1 MRILLIR
8 HGRQNSPLCNV
19 DVPLSEAGRAQAALL
34 GERLKHEGIDAVWSS
49 GLCRAVETAD
59 RINEALKVKR
69 VIREDLKE
77 ISFGDLEGL
86 ADPVIAERFGS
97 FLSQRKKM
105 EQDLPYP
112 GGESAADVV
121 KRVLPVM
128 DEILASGDRTV
139 AVVTHGGVIRSMTA
153 HYLGM
158 ELSKTQLLASH
169 LENCGITEFWFR
181 EDGTAVLNRF
191 NDYSHLEGK
200 DDFIRMRLR
209 PVLSAGQVAFQAEEF
224 RGKQAFHKNM
234 DASQACAYLTELMG
248 TAFKQA
254 QAETEGWTASVL
266 VSKKGKISIK
276 RKPKAEIRKPAD
288 VLNDAWKSGLA
299 HNRKKNYILE
309 EGKAVPFLVDLG
321 VMTKDGKIVNSRYDK
336 FRQINRFLEFIE
348 DILPKLDRS
357 RESVILDFGCGKSY
371 LTFAMYYYLKEL
383 KGYPVRIIGLDL
395 KKDVIEKCNGLA
407 VKYGYEKL
415 AFYTG
420 DIASYEGVDQVDMV
434 VTLHAC
440 DTATDFALEKAVRWG
455 AKVILSVPCCQH
467 ELNGQMENELLEPV
481 LQYGIIRERM
491 AALFT
496 DALRARILECCGYRV
511 QILEFIDMEHTPK
524 NLLIRAVKQGGP
536 RKDRE
541 ELQAVLDFL
550 HAEPTLY
557 RLLMEQDD

>member
-1 MRILLIR
+1 MIELEKKEKEMIQALFTDFLRE
-8 HGRQNSPLCNV
+8 Q
-19 DVPLSEAGRAQAALL
+19 PLSVVLSGQA
-34 GERLKHEGIDAVWSS
+34 
-49 GLCRAVETAD
+49 
-59 RINEALKVKR
+59 
-69 VIREDLKE
+69 
-77 ISFGDLEGL
+77 
-86 ADPVIAERFGS
+86 
-97 FLSQRKKM
+97 
-105 EQDLPYP
+105 
-112 GGESAADVV
+112 
-121 KRVLPVM
+121 
-128 DEILASGDRTV
+128 
-139 AVVTHGGVIRSMTA
+139 
-153 HYLGM
+153 
-158 ELSKTQLLASH
+158 
-169 LENCGITEFWFR
+169 
-181 EDGTAVLNRF
+181 
-191 NDYSHLEGK
+191 GK

-288 VLNDAWKSGLA
+288 VLNDAWKNGLA

-407 VKYGYEKL
+407 VKSGYEKL
-415 AFYTG
+415 AFYAG

-541 ELQAVLDFL
+541 ELQAVLEFL